1 VARILIVDDERL
13 IQQLLSQLLKEDG
26 HSCETAGNVAEGRRA
41 MEGGQVF
48 DLVFCDVDMPDGSGL
63 DLVKEMRGDGNDLPV
78 VMMSGVHDA
87 SLAARAVDL
96 GVEGYMLKPFP
107 LEDVRERVAKILG
120 PSV

>member
-1 VARILIVDDERL
+1 MARILIVDDERL
-13 IQQLLSQLLKEDG
+13 IQQLLSQLLEEDG

-41 MEGGQVF
+41 LEGQVF

-63 DLVKEMRGDGNDLPV
+63 DLVKETRAGGNDVPV

-87 SLAARAVDL
+87 SLAACAVDL

-120 PSV
+120 PPA